1 MFKIAIEAPD
11 VILVSLLLVLTRWS
25 GVLFADF
32 QHLNATFK
40 TNFSVTT
47 VKLTVKQFPA
57 ITNFFSQRV
66 PSYVFHRA
74 WTEYCNM
81 IHENFKKSWRAPPM
95 IHCSLGKI
103 FFTHSPTCPKS
114 IMNEWILMNQ
124 LIKKL
129 CFVCKIFRFLCFWW
143 MQKLQILW
151 CHQRHERTFK
161 MLHFQLLL

>member
-1 MFKIAIEAPD
+1 MQNMFKIAIEGPD
-11 VILVSLLLVLTRWS
+11 VILVSLLLILTRCS

-74 WTEYCNM
+74 
-81 IHENFKKSWRAPPM
+81 
-95 IHCSLGKI
+95 
-103 FFTHSPTCPKS
+103 
-114 IMNEWILMNQ
+114 
-124 LIKKL
+124 
-129 CFVCKIFRFLCFWW
+129 
-143 MQKLQILW
+143 
-151 CHQRHERTFK
+151 
-161 MLHFQLLL
+161 